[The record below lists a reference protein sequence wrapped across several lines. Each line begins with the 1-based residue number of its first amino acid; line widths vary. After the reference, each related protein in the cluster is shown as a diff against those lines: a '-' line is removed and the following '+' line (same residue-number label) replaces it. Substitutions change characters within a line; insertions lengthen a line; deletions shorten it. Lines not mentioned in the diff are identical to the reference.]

1 MAKLN
6 NPVLDTRIV
15 MLATAVVFGERVLFP
30 MFKIVAAMLESFV
43 NSLEVPQESMPQLE
57 IPQESMP
64 QLEIPSKE
72 YELVEAVQPE
82 NAYGRM
88 IIQDI
93 EAG

>member
-1 MAKLN
+1 MARLN
-6 NPVLDTRIV
+6 NPVLDTSIV
-15 MLATAVVFGERVLFP
+15 VLATAVVFGERVLFP
-30 MFKIVAAMLESFV
+30 MFKIVAALLESFV
-43 NSLEVPQESMPQLE
+43 NSLDV
-57 IPQESMP
+57 PQESMP